1 MVELIKRYMRWYED
15 KEKKKKEAAIVSENK
30 VVNVKQ
36 YIKNDIKQKMSIINW
51 LFSYQNIFTYI
62 LKNFIFMTLFFC
74 GFQIIANTTT
84 QREVQLVLGQLFVS
98 LFLPFFSFGLVA
110 FAKGLKNG
118 VIFMFPT
125 CIVTLPCYLI
135 WRMVRKKG

>member
-1 MVELIKRYMRWYED
+1 MIELIKRYMRWYED
-15 KEKKKKEAAIVSENK
+15 KERKKKEAAIVSDDR

-36 YIKNDIKQKMSIINW
+36 YIKNDMKQKMSIINW

-62 LKNFIFMTLFFC
+62 LKNFVFMALFVFA
-74 GFQIIANTTT
+74 FQVIASTTT
-84 QREVQLVLGQLFVS
+84 KTEIQLVLGQVFVS
-98 LFLPFFSFGLVA
+98 LFVPFLSFGLIA

-118 VIFMFPT
+118 LIFMLPT

-135 WRMVRKKG
+135 WKMVRKKG